1 MCYYLK
7 VRVQKQFN
15 KMIKKQSNDSYTF
28 NFSKIE
34 DETDILKAEQEELD
48 NQPSIFK
55 QNYGLMSLGF
65 ALIVLAIVLLVLTIK
80 SQDSLIAMIIF
91 TVLSFMGGFILLIIP
106 FLTSKYR
113 LCSIPLIELAGN
125 DIFDDFHF
133 LTTDNTFDKA
143 LQTSFGSV
151 FYDKLT
157 EKKELEV
164 LKGKYKGYSFTTYD
178 FKASNQS
185 ISSIQSRMEG
195 TLIRIRFNTGVLKPS
210 YAATNNLSD
219 FFLPLEKLSIGG
231 DGMTYFGDSK
241 DDLNNHI
248 DIKKI
253 KDLDQLTILSID
265 QNGISV
271 LLFGKTMDI
280 RRIKKDEVS
289 QESYENLCLNFNPLL
304 TVLNSIH

>member
-1 MCYYLK
+1 M
-7 VRVQKQFN
+7 
-15 KMIKKQSNDSYTF
+15 
-28 NFSKIE
+28 
-34 DETDILKAEQEELD
+34 D

-91 TVLSFMGGFILLIIP
+91 TVLSFIGGFILLIIP

-113 LCSIPLIELAGN
+113 
-125 DIFDDFHF
+125 
-133 LTTDNTFDKA
+133 
-143 LQTSFGSV
+143 

-164 LKGKYKGYSFTTYD
+164 LKGKYKDYSFTTYD

-210 YAATNNLSD
+210 YATTNNLSD

-280 RRIKKDEVS
+280 RRIKKGEVS

>member
-1 MCYYLK
+1 
-7 VRVQKQFN
+7 
-15 KMIKKQSNDSYTF
+15 
-28 NFSKIE
+28 
-34 DETDILKAEQEELD
+34 
-48 NQPSIFK
+48 
-55 QNYGLMSLGF
+55 MSLGF

-91 TVLSFMGGFILLIIP
+91 TVLSFIGGFILLIIP

-164 LKGKYKGYSFTTYD
+164 LKGKYKDYSFTTYD

-210 YAATNNLSD
+210 YATTNNLSD

-248 DIKKI
+248 DIKN
-253 KDLDQLTILSID
+253 QRFRSID
-265 QNGISV
+265 NSINRSKWNICFIIWKNNGY
-271 LLFGKTMDI
+271 
-280 RRIKKDEVS
+280 KKNKKGEVS

>member
-1 MCYYLK
+1 MSFENNQMLK
-7 VRVQKQFN
+7 TVKYSFVGRK
-15 KMIKKQSNDSYTF
+15 
-28 NFSKIE
+28 
-34 DETDILKAEQEELD
+34 
-48 NQPSIFK
+48 SIFFLFLNYVFSYCK
-55 QNYGLMSLGF
+55 YCYVPIYQNY
-65 ALIVLAIVLLVLTIK
+65 T
-80 SQDSLIAMIIF
+80 
-91 TVLSFMGGFILLIIP
+91 LLIIP

-164 LKGKYKGYSFTTYD
+164 LKGKYKDYSFTTYD

-210 YAATNNLSD
+210 YATTNNLSD

-271 LLFGKTMDI
+271 LSRSRQFRSTAKNM
-280 RRIKKDEVS
+280 R
-289 QESYENLCLNFNPLL
+289 NW
-304 TVLNSIH
+304 

>member
-55 QNYGLMSLGF
+55 QNYGLMSLGL
-65 ALIVLAIVLLVLTIK
+65 ALIILAIVLLVLTIK

-91 TVLSFMGGFILLIIP
+91 TVLSFIGGLILLIIP

-151 FYDKLT
+151 
-157 EKKELEV
+157 
-164 LKGKYKGYSFTTYD
+164 
-178 FKASNQS
+178 
-185 ISSIQSRMEG
+185 
-195 TLIRIRFNTGVLKPS
+195 
-210 YAATNNLSD
+210 
-219 FFLPLEKLSIGG
+219 
-231 DGMTYFGDSK
+231 
-241 DDLNNHI
+241 
-248 DIKKI
+248 
-253 KDLDQLTILSID
+253 
-265 QNGISV
+265 
-271 LLFGKTMDI
+271 
-280 RRIKKDEVS
+280 
-289 QESYENLCLNFNPLL
+289 
-304 TVLNSIH
+304 

>member
-1 MCYYLK
+1 
-7 VRVQKQFN
+7 
-15 KMIKKQSNDSYTF
+15 MIKVKNLH
-28 NFSKIE
+28 K
-34 DETDILKAEQEELD
+34 K
-48 NQPSIFK
+48 
-55 QNYGLMSLGF
+55 
-65 ALIVLAIVLLVLTIK
+65 
-80 SQDSLIAMIIF
+80 
-91 TVLSFMGGFILLIIP
+91 
-106 FLTSKYR
+106 
-113 LCSIPLIELAGN
+113 
-125 DIFDDFHF
+125 FD
-133 LTTDNTFDKA
+133 
-143 LQTSFGSV
+143 
-151 FYDKLT
+151 
-157 EKKELEV
+157 ELEV
-164 LKGKYKGYSFTTYD
+164 LKGKYKDYSFTTYD

-210 YAATNNLSD
+210 YATTNNLSD

-231 DGMTYFGDSK
+231 DGMTHFGDSK

-280 RRIKKDEVS
+280 RRIKKGEVS